1 MKRWAHRFRRPT
13 SIRSRLIML
22 VLSIL
27 VPALLTGW
35 WVMSLSHRL
44 AREANQALL
53 EDTARALSAVLSLE
67 LAQRAGVVRSLAL
80 SRMLES
86 APDIPLRSLQDFDDQ
101 ARRSLTGLEGWL
113 EVRSARRV
121 LINTRQPRG
130 QLPLAS
136 AATAPTP
143 LLDAPQVLPLRHNPA
158 LGIHHASLVQ
168 PVMRNGQPV
177 LNLTLTVLPKEFQR
191 IIDEQNI
198 DADWVATIIDSEG
211 RVVAR
216 HPGGALHAGRL
227 ATEDLRQRLSTSR
240 EGLMYSRSLD
250 GHETALYF
258 RTTDQGWT
266 YLTGMPRSQFE
277 GLAPEDARNLA
288 LGALLLLTFA
298 VLAALGVSRSIARPI
313 HHMKQL
319 ALDMKGGQ
327 RVRPAETGI
336 TECNEVAQAMAS
348 ASESIQNA
356 KSDMEQRVE
365 QAISMT
371 RHAEQRMS
379 HSHRLEALGR
389 LTGGVA
395 HDFNNLLG
403 VISNS
408 GHLMLRKTDNPELVS
423 AVETTLR
430 AVDSGSR
437 LSQHLLRFAGRQSV
451 RPSVIPLR
459 VFMTDTAELI
469 RAVMGHRIELTVQV
483 DPSAQALYADPNELE
498 LALIN
503 LALNAR
509 DAITEHGHVELR
521 ASHAEPEDVVGLHHE
536 DYVVIS
542 VTDDGCGISESI
554 VKRVFEPF
562 FSTKEAQHASG
573 LGLSQVY
580 GFCQQSGGA
589 VRLDSTQG
597 LGTTV
602 SMVLPAH
609 TADAAVMADTDVVDA
624 PEIQGMRVLLVE
636 DNKDLRGVTTALL
649 ESLGCVVVCAASAAD
664 ALRIL
669 QSPLDIDAMVSDVL
683 MPGAMNGV
691 MLAQRARQML
701 PGLPIVLISGHRGE
715 VDDIADFPFVDKPYT
730 PQALVAA
737 LQEALG
743 ACPQQ
748 AQAHSA

>member
-1 MKRWAHRFRRPT
+1 M
-13 SIRSRLIML
+13 
-22 VLSIL
+22 VL
-27 VPALLTGW
+27 
-35 WVMSLSHRL
+35 
-44 AREANQALL
+44 N
-53 EDTARALSAVLSLE
+53 LE
-67 LAQRAGVVRSLAL
+67 LAQRAGVVRGLAL

-86 APDIPLRSLQDFDDQ
+86 APDVPPSTLREFDDQ
-101 ARRSLTGLEGWL
+101 ARRTLTGLEGWL
-113 EVRSARRV
+113 EVRSADRL
-121 LINTRQPRG
+121 LIDTRQPAG
-130 QLPLAS
+130 QLPSLRSSTPGTLLA
-136 AATAPTP
+136 
-143 LLDAPQVLPLRHNPA
+143 APQTLPLQHNEE
-158 LGIHHASLVQ
+158 LGIYHASLVQ
-168 PVMRNGQPV
+168 PVMRDGEPV
-177 LNLTLTVLPKEFQR
+177 LNLTLTVLPNEFQR
-191 IIDEQNI
+191 IIDQQKINPQ
-198 DADWVATIIDSEG
+198 WVAAIIDSEG

-216 HPGGALHAGRL
+216 HPGGAAHTGRL

-240 EGLMYSRSLD
+240 EGLMHSHSLD
-250 GHETALYF
+250 GIATTLYF
-258 RTTDQGWT
+258 RTTAQGWT

-277 GLAPEDARNLA
+277 GVVPADARNLA
-288 LGALLLLTFA
+288 LGTLLLSTLA
-298 VLAALGVSRSIARPI
+298 VLAALGVSRSIVRPI
-313 HHMKQL
+313 HIMKQL

-327 RVRPAETGI
+327 RVLPKETGI
-336 TECNEVAQAMAS
+336 TECNEVAQVMAS
-348 ASESIQNA
+348 ASQAIQNA
-356 KSDMEQRVE
+356 QSEMEQKVE
-365 QAISMT
+365 QAIAMT

-408 GHLMLRKTDNPELVS
+408 GHLMLRKTDNPELT
-423 AVETTLR
+423 AALEATLR

-437 LSQHLLRFAGRQSV
+437 LTQHLLRFAGRQSV

-459 VFMTDTAELI
+459 AFMTDTAELI

-483 DPSAQALYADPNELE
+483 DPLAPALFADPNELE

-509 DAITEHGHVELR
+509 DAISEHGRVELR
-521 ASHAEPEDVVGLHHE
+521 AGPAEPEDVVGLPHE
-536 DYVVIS
+536 AYVVIA

-562 FSTKEAQHASG
+562 FSTKDAQQASG

-580 GFCQQSGGA
+580 GFCQQSGGT

-602 SMVLPAH
+602 SMVLPSLKAAASGI
-609 TADAAVMADTDVVDA
+609 ADAVAVDA

-636 DNKDLRGVTTALL
+636 DNKELRGVTTALL

-669 QSPLDIDAMVSDVL
+669 QPPRNIDAMISDVL
-683 MPGAMNGV
+683 MPGSMNGV
-691 MLAQRARQML
+691 MLAQRVRQML

-715 VDDIADFPFVDKPYT
+715 VDDIADFPFVHKPYT
-730 PQALVAA
+730 PEALVAA

-743 ACPQQ
+743 SHPQQ
-748 AQAHSA
+748 QAHPA

>member
-13 SIRSRLIML
+13 SIRSRLILL

-53 EDTARALSAVLSLE
+53 EDTARALSTVLSLE

-86 APDIPLRSLQDFDDQ
+86 APDIPLGTLREFDDQ

-121 LINTRQPRG
+121 LINTRLPRG
-130 QLPLAS
+130 QLSLAPV
-136 AATAPTP
+136 ATAPAA
-143 LLDAPQVLPLRHNPA
+143 LLDAPQVLPLRHNPK
-158 LGIHHASLVQ
+158 LGMHHASLVQ
-168 PVMRNGQPV
+168 PVMRDGQPV
-177 LNLTLTVLPKEFQR
+177 LNLTLTVLPNEFQR
-191 IIDEQNI
+191 IIDEQKI

-216 HPGGALHAGRL
+216 HPGGAIHAGRL
-227 ATEDLRQRLSTSR
+227 ATEDLRQRMSTSR
-240 EGLMYSRSLD
+240 EGLMYSKSLD
-250 GHETALYF
+250 GNETALYF
-258 RTTDQGWT
+258 RTTEQGWT

-277 GLAPEDARNLA
+277 GLAPTDARNLA
-288 LGALLLLTFA
+288 LGAVLLLTLA
-298 VLAALGVSRSIARPI
+298 VLAALGVSRGIVQPI
-313 HHMKQL
+313 QLMKRL
-319 ALDMKGGQ
+319 ALDMKGGKTVQ
-327 RVRPAETGI
+327 PMETGI
-336 TECNEVAQAMAS
+336 MECNEVVQAMAS
-348 ASESIQNA
+348 ASQSIQNA
-356 KSDMEQRVE
+356 QTELEQKVE

-408 GHLMLRKTDNPELVS
+408 GHLMLRKTDNPELT
-423 AVETTLR
+423 AALQATLR

-437 LSQHLLRFAGRQSV
+437 LTQHLLRFAGRQSV

-459 VFMTDTAELI
+459 AFMTETAELI
-469 RAVMGHRIELTVQV
+469 RAVMGHRVELTVQI
-483 DPSAQALYADPNELE
+483 DPSAQALFADPNELE

-509 DAITEHGHVELR
+509 DAIPEHGHVELR
-521 ASHAEPEDVVGLHHE
+521 ASLAEPEDVVGLPHE
-536 DYVVIS
+536 AYVVVS

-602 SMVLPAH
+602 SMVLPSHQAAV
-609 TADAAVMADTDVVDA
+609 TSDADAVAVETPA
-624 PEIQGMRVLLVE
+624 IQDMRVLLVE

-649 ESLGCVVVCAASAAD
+649 ESLGCEVVCAASATD

-669 QSPLDIDAMVSDVL
+669 QSPQDIDAMISDVL
-683 MPGAMNGV
+683 MPGPMNGV

-715 VDDIADFPFVDKPYT
+715 VDDVADFPFVHKPYT

-737 LQEALG
+737 LQEALL
-743 ACPQQ
+743 AHPQQ
-748 AQAHSA
+748 RQVHLA